1 MNKKKS
7 KKILGVLL
15 MPLPHLTVEAMDTA
29 ETDVIFVLLVEIQM
43 SGEFFLLNYH
53 NFILK
58 LDIIFSSS

>member
-1 MNKKKS
+1 
-7 KKILGVLL
+7 
-15 MPLPHLTVEAMDTA
+15 MPLPHLTVEAIDTA